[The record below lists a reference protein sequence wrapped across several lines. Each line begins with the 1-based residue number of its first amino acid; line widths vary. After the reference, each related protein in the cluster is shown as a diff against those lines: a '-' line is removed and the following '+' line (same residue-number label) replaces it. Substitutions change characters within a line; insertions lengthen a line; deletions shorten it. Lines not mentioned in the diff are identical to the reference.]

1 MVDQAQSDDPDEPEN
16 GDATDTAGASAIP
29 KRVIAQKFTAE
40 QQAKRAGQEQYT
52 KAVLKGWETRRTA
65 RREALLAR
73 KDAVKAAT
81 KEYSLLGV
89 GGKYEE
95 ARFEDVRIRTPFVRL
110 NPKRPLRTPGEKY
123 DRSAD
128 LDTRPPAT
136 RLINRKNS
144 ALRVLLSAIYVAH
157 LEFEA
162 GKMFDNKHPNVFVEP
177 EFAPWWKLCGLHV
190 KPTAP
195 ARTNRERGRAL
206 NRALSVLHEA
216 GLVRTGPNPVAGRF
230 KDWILNS
237 EANTGRRYTVP
248 SDRRS
253 PETVRVP
260 RAFFA
265 RGWHL
270 VLEPGEIATFLA
282 IVEFTQRMEGQPRSS
297 KKDIGV
303 ALGETIRWERYGLS
317 EDTYL
322 EAIHALNEFGL
333 IDVFDPMPNRRRGK
347 LNSSRNLVPVGETS
361 DEQVPYRVIYPP
373 PTTIVTT
380 PFTADAVDVVLSR
393 LAHPVPLWL
402 EDLPDEREA
411 DRLFG
416 K

>member
-1 MVDQAQSDDPDEPEN
+1 MVDQAQSDDLGEPEN
-16 GDATDTAGASAIP
+16 SDVADTGEPSAIP
-29 KRVIAQKFTAE
+29 PRVFAQQFTAE
-40 QQAKRAGQEQYT
+40 QQAKLARQEQYN
-52 KAVLKGWETRRTA
+52 KAVFEGWETRRTA

-73 KDAVKAAT
+73 ADAVKAAT
-81 KEYSLLGV
+81 KEYSLLGLD
-89 GGKYEE
+89 GQYEDV
-95 ARFEDVRIRTPFVRL
+95 RFEDVRIRTPFVRL
-110 NPKRPLRTPGEKY
+110 DPKRPLRAPGEKY
-123 DRSAD
+123 VRSTD
-128 LDTRPPAT
+128 LDTRPAST

-144 ALRVLLSAIYVAH
+144 AMRVLMSAIYVAH

-162 GKMFDNKHPNVFVEP
+162 GKMFVNKHPNVFVEP
-177 EFAPWWKLCGLHV
+177 ELAPWWKLCGLHV
-190 KPTAP
+190 KPTSP
-195 ARTNRERGRAL
+195 ARMNRERGRAL
-206 NRALSVLHEA
+206 NRALSVLHA
-216 GLVRTGPNPVAGRF
+216 VGLVHTGSDPVAGRF
-230 KDWILNS
+230 KNWILNS
-237 EANTGRRYTVP
+237 EARNGRRYAVP
-248 SDRRS
+248 AERRS
-253 PETVRVP
+253 PEAVRVP

-270 VLEPGEIATFLA
+270 VLEPGETATFLA

-322 EAIHALNEFGL
+322 EAIHALDEFGL
-333 IDVFDPMPNRRRGK
+333 IHVFDPMPNRRRGK
-347 LNSSRNLVPVGETS
+347 LNPLRNLVPVGEKS

-373 PTTIVTT
+373 PATIVTT
-380 PFTADAVDVVLSR
+380 PFSAEAVDVVLSR